1 MYALRPSKA
10 STWVLCAASVLMEAM
25 YPEQPGDNEIREE
38 GTAGHWAAYEIG
50 NGRPVPVGTVAPNG
64 VTLDDEI
71 LDGVLTYLNHLF
83 SFALPVYLEAPVE
96 IPRIHKQCGGT
107 VDAWIWDSV
116 KRLLRVADLK
126 LGYRQV
132 DPFEN
137 WQLLAYLCGI
147 ITRLGLTEH
156 FDFELIIVQPRAYG
170 HPPIK
175 TWRGNSTML
184 APYFK
189 KLQEKATHAAVLLEH
204 GEKRGAELLSI
215 NNYGPAFLAGP
226 HCDGCSARGHCDT
239 ALNAAMAVVDLAG
252 DKGIVE
258 HSIIEVSNR
267 LRRLYR
273 AQQTLEAV
281 INGLEHRVEHEIT
294 ENHALVPCFE
304 VSHGNGKWVWKEGV
318 EAQVIATGQLL
329 GVTLAKPVKPI
340 TVVQARAALKNV
352 TPGLLEPYAERQPGK
367 LKLRMLPE
375 NQTRKTFEV

>member
-10 STWVLCAASVLMEAM
+10 STWVLCAASALMEAM
-25 YPEQPGDNEIREE
+25 YPEQPGDNEVREE

-64 VTLDDEI
+64 ITLDDEI

-83 SFALPVYLEAPVE
+83 SFALPVYMEAPVA
-96 IPRIHKQCGGT
+96 IPRIHEQCGGT
-107 VDAWIWDSV
+107 VDAWIWDAE

-147 ITRLGLTEH
+147 IDQLGLTEH

-175 TWRGNSTML
+175 TWRGHSSML

-189 KLQEKATHAAVLLEH
+189 KLQDKAHQAATLYQYGEDGARLLVGDH
-204 GEKRGAELLSI
+204 
-215 NNYGPAFLAGP
+215 GPAFVAGP
-226 HCDGCSARGHCDT
+226 HCDGCSARGHCAT

-258 HSIIEVSNR
+258 HGIIEVAHR

-294 ENHALVPCFE
+294 ENHTIVPCFE
-304 VSHGNGKWVWKEGV
+304 VSHGDGRWKWKDGTEP
-318 EAQVIATGQLL
+318 QVIATGQLV
-329 GVTLAKPVKPI
+329 GVQLAKPIKPL
-340 TVVQARAALKNV
+340 TVVQARAATKNV
-352 TPGLLEPYAERQPGK
+352 TPGLLEQYAERQPGK
-367 LKLRMLPE
+367 LKLRLLPE